1 MTSDLQLYTTKTYN
15 GIEFDCYVEAAQ
27 QGAGDFWATRTQIGE
42 LLCYEN
48 PEISVANI
56 HNRNKERLGKF
67 SRVIK
72 LIRVEGEREVSRNV
86 TVYSFKGLLEICRYS
101 NQPKAD
107 AIMDWLW
114 GIADEIRRTGSY
126 SVKAEQPALPAGVM
140 DGARMIFEAAGIK
153 DNQLSLALDNVYAS
167 YTGRS
172 ALKTGNVTLTAPTQN
187 QLLTP
192 TQIGEEF
199 GLSARRVN
207 EKLAYAGY
215 QHKIA
220 GKWEP
225 IGAGKQYGVMI
236 DTGKRYKGTPVRQ
249 LKWGQRN
256 PVSIWSN
263 VERIVQKG
271 RNRGNPVCG

>member
-1 MTSDLQLYTTKTYN
+1 M
-15 GIEFDCYVEAAQ
+15 
-27 QGAGDFWATRTQIGE
+27 
-42 LLCYEN
+42 
-48 PEISVANI
+48 
-56 HNRNKERLGKF
+56 
-67 SRVIK
+67 
-72 LIRVEGEREVSRNV
+72 
-86 TVYSFKGLLEICRYS
+86 
-101 NQPKAD
+101 
-107 AIMDWLW
+107 
-114 GIADEIRRTGSY
+114 
-126 SVKAEQPALPAGVM
+126 KAEQPALPAGVM
-140 DGARMIFEAAGIK
+140 DGAQMIFEAAGIK

-192 TQIGEEF
+192 TQIDDEF

-207 EKLAYAGY
+207 EKLAYAEY

-249 LKWGQRN
+249 LKWDSGILSVFCRMLN
-256 PVSIWSN
+256 
-263 VERIVQKG
+263 E
-271 RNRGNPVCG
+271 

>member
-1 MTSDLQLYTTKTYN
+1 MTSELQLYTTKTYN
-15 GIEFDCYVEAAQ
+15 GIEFDCYVEA
-27 QGAGDFWATRTQIGE
+27 GHPDTGDFWATRTQIGE
-42 LLCYEN
+42 LLGYEN
-48 PEISVANI
+48 PAHAIKDI
-56 HNRNKERLGKF
+56 HARNKERMDRF
-67 SRVIK
+67 SRGRK
-72 LIRVEGEREVSRNV
+72 LRQVEGERTVTREVIL
-86 TVYSFKGLLEICRYS
+86 YSFKGLLEICRYS

-114 GIADEIRRTGSY
+114 EIADEIRRTGSY
-126 SVKAEQPALPAGVM
+126 SVKRDQPALPSGVM

-172 ALKTGNVTLTAPTQN
+172 ALKTGNVTLIAPTQN

-192 TQIGEEF
+192 TQIGN
-199 GLSARRVN
+199 GLSAQRVN

-225 IGAGKQYGVMI
+225 IGAGKAYGVMV

-249 LKWGQRN
+249 LKWDSGIL
-256 PVSIWSN
+256 PEFS
-263 VERIVQKG
+263 
-271 RNRGNPVCG
+271 

>member
-1 MTSDLQLYTTKTYN
+1 MASELQLYTTKTYN
-15 GIEFDCYVEAAQ
+15 GIEFDCYVEAGQ
-27 QGAGDFWATRTQIGE
+27 PDTGEFWATREQIGQ
-42 LLCYEN
+42 LLGYEN
-48 PEISVANI
+48 PRLSVANI
-56 HNRNKERLGKF
+56 HNRNKERLSRF

-72 LIRVEGEREVSRNV
+72 MITHEETREV
-86 TVYSFKGLLEICRYS
+86 TVYDFKGLLEICRYS

-114 GIADEIRRTGSY
+114 EVADEIRRTGTY
-126 SVKAEQPALPAGVM
+126 SVKREQAELPSGVM

-172 ALKTGNVTLTAPTQN
+172 ALKTGNVTLVAPTQN

-192 TQIGEEF
+192 TQIGNEF
-199 GLSARRVN
+199 GLSAQRVN

-225 IGAGKQYGVMI
+225 IGAGKAYGVMV

-249 LKWGQRN
+249 LKWDGGILPEFSRMLG
-256 PVSIWSN
+256 
-263 VERIVQKG
+263 E
-271 RNRGNPVCG
+271 

>member
-1 MTSDLQLYTTKTYN
+1 MTSELQLYTTKTYN
-15 GIEFDCYVEAAQ
+15 GIEFDCYVEAEQ
-27 QGAGDFWATRTQIGE
+27 PDTGDFWATRTQIGE
-42 LLCYEN
+42 LLGYEY
-48 PEISVANI
+48 PREAIGKI
-56 HNRNKERLGKF
+56 HERNKERLGKF
-67 SRVIK
+67 SAVVK
-72 LIRVEGEREVSRNV
+72 LTTPSGIQAT

-114 GIADEIRRTGSY
+114 EIADEIRRTGTY
-126 SVKAEQPALPAGVM
+126 SVKREQPALPSGVM

-172 ALKTGNVTLTAPTQN
+172 ALKTGNVTLVAPTQN

-192 TQIGEEF
+192 TQIGNEF
-199 GLSARRVN
+199 GLSAQRVN

-225 IGAGKQYGVMI
+225 IGAGKAYGVMV

-249 LKWGQRN
+249 LKWDSGSLPEFSRMLG
-256 PVSIWSN
+256 
-263 VERIVQKG
+263 E
-271 RNRGNPVCG
+271 

>member
-1 MTSDLQLYTTKTYN
+1 MTNALQLYTTKMYN
-15 GIEFDCYVEAAQ
+15 GIEFDCYVEAGQ
-27 QGAGDFWATRTQIGE
+27 QDKSDFWATRTQIGE
-42 LLCYEN
+42 LLGYSE
-48 PEISVANI
+48 PGIAIGKI
-56 HNRNKERLGKF
+56 HQRNRERLDRF
-67 SRVIK
+67 SRVHQID
-72 LIRVEGEREVSRNV
+72 LPSGGVQQT

-101 NQPKAD
+101 QQPKAND
-107 AIMDWLW
+107 IMDWLW
-114 GIADEIRRTGSY
+114 EVADEIRRTGSY
-126 SVKAEQPALPAGVM
+126 SVNSEQPALPSGVM
-140 DGARMIFEAAGIK
+140 DGARMIFEVAGIK

-192 TQIGEEF
+192 TQIGEHF
-199 GLSARRVN
+199 KMSARQVN

-225 IGAGKQYGVMI
+225 IGAGKEYGVML

-249 LKWGQRN
+249 LKWDSGILAEFSRMLTD
-256 PVSIWSN
+256 
-263 VERIVQKG
+263 
-271 RNRGNPVCG
+271 

>member
-1 MTSDLQLYTTKTYN
+1 MTSELQLYTTKTYN
-15 GIEFDCYVEAAQ
+15 GIEFDCYVEAGQ
-27 QGAGDFWATRTQIGE
+27 QSAGDFWATRTQIGQ
-42 LLCYEN
+42 LLGYEY
-48 PEISVANI
+48 PREAIGKI
-56 HNRNKERLGKF
+56 HERNKERLDKF
-67 SRVIK
+67 SAVVK
-72 LIRVEGEREVSRNV
+72 LTTPSGVQQT

-114 GIADEIRRTGSY
+114 EIADEIRRTGSY

-172 ALKTGNVTLTAPTQN
+172 ALKTGNVTLTVPTQN

-225 IGAGKQYGVMI
+225 IGAGKQYGVMV
-236 DTGKRYKGTPVRQ
+236 DVGKRYKGTPVRQ
-249 LKWGQRN
+249 LKWDSGILS
-256 PVSIWSN
+256 VF
-263 VERIVQKG
+263 G
-271 RNRGNPVCG
+271 RMLNE

>member
-1 MTSDLQLYTTKTYN
+1 MTSELQLYTTKTYN
-15 GIEFDCYVEAAQ
+15 GIEFDCYIEAGQ
-27 QGAGDFWATRTQIGE
+27 PDTGDFWATRTQIGE
-42 LLCYEN
+42 LLGYEY
-48 PEISVANI
+48 PREAIGKI
-56 HNRNKERLGKF
+56 HERNKERLGKF
-67 SRVIK
+67 SAVVK
-72 LIRVEGEREVSRNV
+72 LTTPSGIQAT

-114 GIADEIRRTGSY
+114 EVADEIRRTGTY
-126 SVKAEQPALPAGVM
+126 SLKKEQPALPSGVM

-172 ALKTGNVTLTAPTQN
+172 ALKTGNVTLVAPTQN

-192 TQIGEEF
+192 TQIGNEF
-199 GLSARRVN
+199 GLSAQRVN

-225 IGAGKQYGVMI
+225 IGAGKAYGVMV

-249 LKWGQRN
+249 LKWDSGILPEFSRMLG
-256 PVSIWSN
+256 
-263 VERIVQKG
+263 E
-271 RNRGNPVCG
+271 

>member
-1 MTSDLQLYTTKTYN
+1 MTSELQLYTTKTYN

-27 QGAGDFWATRTQIGE
+27 QNTSDFWATRTQIGQ
-42 LLCYEN
+42 LLGYEY
-48 PEISVANI
+48 PREAIGKI
-56 HNRNKERLGKF
+56 HERNKERLDKF
-67 SRVIK
+67 SAVVK
-72 LIRVEGEREVSRNV
+72 LTRVEGGREVTREV

-114 GIADEIRRTGSY
+114 EIADEIRRTGSY
-126 SVKAEQPALPAGVM
+126 SMKAEQPALPSGVM

-192 TQIGEEF
+192 TQIGDEF

-236 DTGKRYKGTPVRQ
+236 DVGKRYKGTPVRQ
-249 LKWGQRN
+249 LKWDSGILSVFCRMLN
-256 PVSIWSN
+256 
-263 VERIVQKG
+263 E
-271 RNRGNPVCG
+271 